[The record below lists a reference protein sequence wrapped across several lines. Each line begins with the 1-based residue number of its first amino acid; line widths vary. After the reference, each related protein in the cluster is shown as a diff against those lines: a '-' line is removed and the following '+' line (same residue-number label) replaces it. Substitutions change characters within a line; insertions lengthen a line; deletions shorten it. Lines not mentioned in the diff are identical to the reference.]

1 MRKISEI
8 ESDESSPTEHRP
20 LTWLL
25 VFFILAV
32 FGVVACTMGVCDLL
46 AGVSH
51 QTWKGRGGVVLVDK
65 TFTGG
70 MAVAFGVAQI
80 AMGLGCLPLSLLA
93 RPAMEAHARRGSYF
107 ALPRW
112 QAYLLVRSLL
122 LAASG
127 LAFLMLGRFF

>member
-70 MAVAFGVAQI
+70 MAVALASPRSPWGWGV
-80 AMGLGCLPLSLLA
+80 C
-93 RPAMEAHARRGSYF
+93 R
-107 ALPRW
+107 
-112 QAYLLVRSLL
+112 
-122 LAASG
+122 
-127 LAFLMLGRFF
+127 